1 MELQKKFFN
10 MLEFKINNTTV
21 YYSQHLDGGGTT
33 IGVNSLNSDEVK
45 KYIKKG
51 NVLEICSGPGFM
63 GFFLKEN
70 GYSDN
75 LLLSDINR
83 ENILYVNET
92 IEKNKLSNVQ
102 FLQSDCFN
110 EFEDGIV
117 FDTIVSNPPHFK
129 THRPGG
135 YRSSHEKLL
144 SLDEDMEFHKRFFI
158 DVKKYLK
165 NDGVIILIENC
176 NGVTEDDIRKMV
188 DGSLDVLYVE
198 YDDYGWKGESKF
210 YTIVLTP
217 NKI

>member
-1 MELQKKFFN
+1 

-33 IGVNSLNSDEVK
+33 IGVNSLNSDKVK

-51 NVLEICSGPGFM
+51 NILEICSGPGFM

-70 GYSDN
+70 GYSNN

-83 ENILYVNET
+83 ENILYINET
-92 IEKNKLSNVQ
+92 IEKNELSNVK

-110 EFEDGIV
+110 EFTNDIF

-144 SLDEDMEFHKRFFI
+144 SLDEDMEFNKRFFN

-165 NDGVIILIENC
+165 DDGVIILVENC
-176 NGVTEDDIRKMV
+176 DGVTEEDIRGMV
-188 DGSLDVLYVE
+188 EGNLTVEYVE
-198 YDDYGWKGESKF
+198 YDDYKWKGESTF
-210 YTIVLTP
+210 YTIVLSK
-217 NKI
+217 NKINYEKRNKI

>member
-1 MELQKKFFN
+1 

-33 IGVNSLNSDEVK
+33 IGVNSLNSDKVK

-51 NVLEICSGPGFM
+51 NILEICSGPGFM

-70 GYSDN
+70 GYSNN
-75 LLLSDINR
+75 LVLSDINR
-83 ENILYVNET
+83 ENILYINET
-92 IEKNKLSNVQ
+92 IEKNELSNVK

-110 EFEDGIV
+110 EFTNDIF

-144 SLDEDMEFHKRFFI
+144 SLDEDMEFHKRFFN

-165 NDGVIILIENC
+165 DDGVIILVENC
-176 NGVTEDDIRKMV
+176 DGVTEEDIRGMIEGNLTV
-188 DGSLDVLYVE
+188 EYVE
-198 YDDYGWKGESKF
+198 YDDYKWKGESTF
-210 YTIVLTP
+210 YTIVLSK
-217 NKI
+217 NNIK